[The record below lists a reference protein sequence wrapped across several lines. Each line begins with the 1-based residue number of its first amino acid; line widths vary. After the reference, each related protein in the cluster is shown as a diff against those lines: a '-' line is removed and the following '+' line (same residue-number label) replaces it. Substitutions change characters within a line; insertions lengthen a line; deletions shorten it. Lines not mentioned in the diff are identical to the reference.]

1 MYRVKLY
8 MASRLNKKG
17 RQYPEFQGSTIE
29 LSEEQILDSEKTK
42 QMLID
47 DFVRNMKGI
56 MLTVRYKGVD
66 GNWHYGAP
74 QGLKNSNWREKVLD
88 KMSFEFPEV
97 VPTKRERKIERKE
110 AEVEEEEILKK
121 PRFFLTEEIVNR
133 AKERTLQIK
142 EKKRLYRDENCTV
155 GILYIVPKKMT
166 KKGIIPKPRASIITR
181 DIRTGRFIKK
191 LQEYIRNK
199 KA

>member
-29 LSEEQILDSEKTK
+29 LSEEQIRNKEKTT
-42 QMLID
+42 QLLID

-97 VPTKRERKIERKE
+97 VPTKRERKIERKQ
-110 AEVEEEEILKK
+110 AEVEREEILKK

-142 EKKRLYRDENCTV
+142 EKKRLYRDENV
-155 GILYIVPKKMT
+155 VIEILYIVPKKPN

-181 DIRTGRFIKK
+181 DIRTGRFIKM